1 MHPLTDALMDD
12 PIIAAVKNE
21 ESLAAALESERE
33 TIFLLSSTLLNVRD
47 IVARIHA
54 AGKRAIVHIDL
65 VEGLSSRTIA
75 VDALVAACGPD
86 GIISTHPNLIRHA
99 HTLGLLTIQRA
110 FVLDSL
116 SLDTLFSQQSL
127 GQREEQLRTLQAIGD
142 SLAGLIN
149 RGADQQGSLLLNWQQ
164 NAFEQNRALEGRQAR
179 MHQLTE
185 ENLGKFEQRMRAV
198 DQTLDAKLTQNE
210 TRVER
215 LRETVED
222 IIKNVRT

>member
-21 ESLAAALESERE
+21 ESLAAALECERE
-33 TIFLLSSTLLNVRD
+33 TIFLISSTLLNVHD

-127 GQREEQLRTLQAIGD
+127 CQPDFIEVLPGIMPPIITEISQKTLTPLSAG
-142 SLAGLIN
+142 GLIRTKQDVLSAMN
-149 RGADQQGSLLLNWQQ
+149 AGAAAVSPS
-164 NAFEQNRALEGRQAR
+164 AR
-179 MHQLTE
+179 S
-185 ENLGKFEQRMRAV
+185 V
-198 DQTLDAKLTQNE
+198 WKL
-210 TRVER
+210 
-215 LRETVED
+215 
-222 IIKNVRT
+222 